1 MEKEL
6 DLQQAV
12 IAFIVIAIV
21 FLIGAHIEFLFT
33 HCY

>member
-1 MEKEL
+1 MDKEL

-33 HCY
+33 QSY